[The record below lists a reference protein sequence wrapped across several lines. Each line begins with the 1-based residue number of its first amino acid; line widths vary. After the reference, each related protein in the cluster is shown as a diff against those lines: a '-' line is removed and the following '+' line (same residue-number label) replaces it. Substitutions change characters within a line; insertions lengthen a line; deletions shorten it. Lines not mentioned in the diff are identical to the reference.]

1 MEASS
6 EKIRILKVLKY
17 YSVEKRYKLVDESL
31 GRNRKK
37 VVTTVAT
44 CDFASGKGYEPGRG
58 NGSDFVIIDEA
69 GYVSRDVYLTLLP
82 IVENEN
88 AHLFC
93 ISTIDWET
101 PKQWFYEMLLDFEQG
116 NDKEGYAQ
124 RVTIDDIDDTII
136 SQSSKERMKAALK
149 DNPNRFYAE
158 LYATF
163 PNVSSVFD
171 VNSFFVSGSSAKD
184 VTSYVIG
191 YDPAKRSDFAGIIVG
206 EILSS

>member
-1 MEASS
+1 M
-6 EKIRILKVLKY
+6 
-17 YSVEKRYKLVDESL
+17 
-31 GRNRKK
+31 
-37 VVTTVAT
+37 
-44 CDFASGKGYEPGRG
+44 
-58 NGSDFVIIDEA
+58 
-69 GYVSRDVYLTLLP
+69 SRDVYLTLLP

-116 NDKEGYAQ
+116 NDPEGYAQ
-124 RVTIDDIDDTII
+124 RVTIDDIDDNII
-136 SQSSKERMKAALK
+136 SNASKERMKSALR

-163 PNVSSVFD
+163 PNVSTVFD
-171 VNSFFVSGSSAKD
+171 TTSFFVSGIPPRD

-206 EILSS
+206 EILQS